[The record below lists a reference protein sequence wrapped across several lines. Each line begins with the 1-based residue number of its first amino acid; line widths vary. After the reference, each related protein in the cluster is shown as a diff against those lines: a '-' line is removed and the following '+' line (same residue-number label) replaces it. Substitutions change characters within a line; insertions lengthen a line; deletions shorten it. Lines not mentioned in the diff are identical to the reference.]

1 MGQTKISG
9 LDCSILTDG
18 DLGSEWKI
26 SSRLSYTYM
35 IPKAVDPD
43 LVYDNYNDRLD
54 DLLQNF
60 LNEGLID
67 ENLLPLVEQITAQDS
82 QLSFNSTSSNP
93 ESETL
98 KYRYRH
104 MAKLDLEISRKKWT
118 FGTHLHY
125 NSFMENIDKLFES
138 GAFNAEVLDIFTL
151 ADANIYD
158 MGIKRSRERLIS
170 GDFIANFRLSYIFTE
185 NLSAQFLVENAFNR
199 EYQIR
204 PASLGAPRFYSL
216 KLTTEF

>member
-1 MGQTKISG
+1 MGRLNATQPAWVGFKPINVGQTKISG

-18 DLGSEWKI
+18 DLGSDWKI

-35 IPKAVDPD
+35 IPEAVDPY

-60 LNEGLID
+60 LNDGLID
-67 ENLLPLVEQITAQDS
+67 ETLLPLIQEITAQDS

-104 MAKLDLEISRKKWT
+104 MAKLDLEISRKRWV

-125 NSFMENIDKLFES
+125 NSFMENIDQLLK
-138 GAFNAEVLDIFTL
+138 V
-151 ADANIYD
+151 
-158 MGIKRSRERLIS
+158 GI
-170 GDFIANFRLSYIFTE
+170 
-185 NLSAQFLVENAFNR
+185 
-199 EYQIR
+199 
-204 PASLGAPRFYSL
+204 
-216 KLTTEF
+216 